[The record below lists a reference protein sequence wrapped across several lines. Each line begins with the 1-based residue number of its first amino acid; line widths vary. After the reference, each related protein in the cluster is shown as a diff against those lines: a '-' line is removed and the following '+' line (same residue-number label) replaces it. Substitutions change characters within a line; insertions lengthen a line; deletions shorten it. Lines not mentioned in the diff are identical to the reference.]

1 MFTPIPLTQNPLPG
15 STGFTSGAE
24 RPSLAVEFGPKAPR
38 CPPQEAQAA
47 APTSLISASPG
58 TPEAHSGKERSVR
71 PQEDGWHGLGPG
83 RDTCE
88 PQHLRAKRGPPGL
101 PRAHPLGRRVLRRG
115 RNLRTCEAR
124 ELQARAAPPHLSGSR
139 SASASRCR
147 RHCRRRWRPGHDE
160 LRAPPPCPPRREL
173 HCGGEGMGRGRREG
187 ERKRR
192 TRWGEGAEG
201 EGEPGERG
209 RGERDGAPKGVLTRA
224 GVGNRCAG
232 NPGEEAQREEFG
244 GAPSLRSGV
253 PWALVKPGRG
263 VVNTN
268 GGGATFGALW

>member
-1 MFTPIPLTQNPLPG
+1 MYLHVIYVRLYLSRGERKGTHDKESYWTPENVHSYPVNSKSAARVYRFQLWGRAPQ
-15 STGFTSGAE
+15 
-24 RPSLAVEFGPKAPR
+24 PR
-38 CPPQEAQAA
+38 C
-47 APTSLISASPG
+47 G
-58 TPEAHSGKERSVR
+58 VR
-71 PQEDGWHGLGPG
+71 PQSSPTPSSGSPGRRPYLPYLCLPLGHPKRIPAKKEVSG
-83 RDTCE
+83 PKRTADTGSGRARDTCE

-160 LRAPPPCPPRREL
+160 LRTPPPCPPRREL

-192 TRWGEGAEG
+192 TR
-201 EGEPGERG
+201 
-209 RGERDGAPKGVLTRA
+209 
-224 GVGNRCAG
+224 
-232 NPGEEAQREEFG
+232 
-244 GAPSLRSGV
+244 
-253 PWALVKPGRG
+253 
-263 VVNTN
+263 
-268 GGGATFGALW
+268 